1 MRIAVVGG
9 GITGLA
15 AAWELS
21 RQLAGAAGPAHIVI
35 LEAGACVGGKLRSA
49 EIAGHQ
55 IDVGAESMLARRP
68 EALELIA
75 EAGLT
80 DGVVHPTLAP
90 ASIWSRGRRWPL
102 PPRTLM
108 GVPSDPDSALG
119 ILTTAEVA
127 RLRSE
132 PTSSPVPQD
141 LSTQDLSTQDLST
154 QGQLTED
161 LSVGDF
167 VESRVGAAVVDR
179 LVEPLLAGVYAG
191 HARRLSLRATVPDLW
206 AAAQTGVGIVD
217 MAAEVARRNDAT
229 GSGHAGARPVF
240 AGYRGGLGNLVAGL
254 SIRLQANGIQVR
266 TGTTVR
272 QLERTPDG
280 WALVLGPTTAPER
293 IEVDAVVLAVPAAP
307 TGRLLVEVAPL
318 ASQRLQTIDYASMAI
333 VTLALPRSGLRTD
346 PAGPDGVDLS
356 GSGFL
361 VPPTEPVTIKAA
373 TFSASKWQWLDDLDP
388 EVVHLRAS
396 VGRQGET
403 ATLQRE
409 DADLV
414 AVALADLG
422 TVLGHALP
430 RPVDAHVQRWGGG
443 LPQYAVGHV
452 DRVASIMADVA
463 GLAGLELAGAAYEGV
478 GVPACIASARRAA
491 RSVATHLL
499 TRRRDLP

>member
-21 RQLAGAAGPAHIVI
+21 RQLAGAAGPAHIVV

-80 DGVVHPTLAP
+80 DGVVHPTPAP
-90 ASIWSRGRRWPL
+90 ASIWSRGQRWPL

-119 ILTTAEVA
+119 ILTAAEVT

-132 PTSSPVPQD
+132 PTSSP
-141 LSTQDLSTQDLST
+141 LTQDLSTQDLS
-154 QGQLTED
+154 TED

-217 MAAEVARRNDAT
+217 TAAEVARRGDAT
-229 GSGHAGARPVF
+229 GRGLAAARPVF
-240 AGYRGGLGNLVAGL
+240 AGYRGGLGRLVADL
-254 SIRLQANGIQVR
+254 SIRLQANGIEVR
-266 TGTTVR
+266 TGATVR

-280 WALVLGPTTAPER
+280 WALVLGPTSAPER
-293 IEVDAVVLAVPAAP
+293 MEVDAVVLAVPAAP
-307 TGRLLVEVAPL
+307 TGRLLVEVAPH
-318 ASQRLQTIDYASMAI
+318 ASRRLQTIVYASMAI
-333 VTLALPRSGLRTD
+333 VTLALPRSGLRAD

-388 EVVHLRAS
+388 GVVHLRAS

-452 DRVASIMADVA
+452 DRVSSIMTDVA
-463 GLAGLELAGAAYEGV
+463 RLPGLELAGAAYEGV
-478 GVPACIASARRAA
+478 GVPACIASGRRAA
-491 RSVATHLL
+491 RSVATRLL
-499 TRRRDLP
+499 TRRSDLR

>member
-1 MRIAVVGG
+1 MEAVQTMRIAIVGG

-21 RQLAGAAGPAHIVI
+21 CRLADAAGLVGPAHIVV
-35 LEAGACVGGKLRSA
+35 LEGGACVGGKLRSA

-55 IDVGAESMLARRP
+55 IDVGAESVLARRP

-80 DGVVHPTLAP
+80 DGVVHPTPAP

-119 ILTTAEVA
+119 ILTAPEVA

-132 PTSSPVPQD
+132 PTTP
-141 LSTQDLSTQDLST
+141 T
-154 QGQLTED
+154 LTED
-161 LSVGDF
+161 VSVGDF

-191 HARRLSLRATVPDLW
+191 HARRLSLRATVPELW
-206 AAAQTGVGIVD
+206 AAARTGAGIVD
-217 MAAEVARRNDAT
+217 TAAEVARRGDNT
-229 GSGHAGARPVF
+229 GSGPSGARPVF
-240 AGYRGGLGNLVAGL
+240 AGYRGGLGHLAADL
-254 SIRLQANGIQVR
+254 SRRLQANGIEVR
-266 TGTTVR
+266 TGVTVR
-272 QLERTPDG
+272 RLERTPDG
-280 WALVLGPTTAPER
+280 WALALGPTTAPER
-293 IEVDAVVLAVPAAP
+293 LEVDAVVLAAPAAP
-307 TGRLLVEVAPL
+307 TGRLLVEVAPQ
-318 ASQRLQTIDYASMAI
+318 ASQRLQSIDYASMAI
-333 VTLALPRSGLRTD
+333 VTLALPRSGLRTG
-346 PAGPDGVDLS
+346 PAGTDGVDLS

-388 EVVHLRAS
+388 EIVHLRAS

-422 TVLGHALP
+422 TVLGSALP